1 MLRRS
6 IFDSYQQYLNTNR
19 NHQELAMF
27 AKTRTVAVISALL
40 LSAFAGAA
48 SASDNIARL
57 EAGECSIPTYRTAW
71 QDEEVQGTVKLAVLV
86 GTDGRV
92 QDVKVVESSGYSALD
107 KASLRAGI
115 TCKFEPA
122 SKDSASAAV
131 WAKVQYKW
139 VLN

>member
-1 MLRRS
+1 
-6 IFDSYQQYLNTNR
+6 
-19 NHQELAMF
+19 MF

-48 SASDNIARL
+48 SASDNITRM

-107 KASLRAGI
+107 KASLRAGT

-122 SKDSASAAV
+122 GKDSANAAV